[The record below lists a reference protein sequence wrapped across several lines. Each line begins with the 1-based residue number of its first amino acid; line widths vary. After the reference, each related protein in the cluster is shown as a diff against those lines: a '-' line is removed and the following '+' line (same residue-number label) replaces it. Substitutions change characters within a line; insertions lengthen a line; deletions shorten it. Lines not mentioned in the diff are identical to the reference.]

1 MLYNA
6 RGLVPSRVKALL
18 GGSYA
23 LYGAI
28 ILVVII
34 LVMQP
39 ASEVAYNIMGYPST
53 MILML
58 FVAGIGIAALGGA
71 TMIKGTFM
79 SSSYAKY
86 FTSAMGV
93 IFLIAVTMAFISFGK
108 YGGSVMTMAI
118 IISVFSF
125 VALGFQ
131 NKSMF

>member
-1 MLYNA
+1 MSYNA
-6 RGLVPSRVKALL
+6 LGLVPSKAKALF
-18 GGSYA
+18 GGSYL

-39 ASEVAYNIMGYPST
+39 VNEVAYNIMGYPGT

-58 FVAGIGIAALGGA
+58 FMAGIGLAALGGA
-71 TMIKGTFM
+71 TMLKGTFM
-79 SSSYAKY
+79 SSAYAKY
-86 FTSAMGV
+86 FTGAMVFVLFILV
-93 IFLIAVTMAFISFGK
+93 ILAFISFSK
-108 YGGSVMTMAI
+108 YGNTVMTMAI

-131 NKSMF
+131 KNSMF